1 MKLSLRL
8 KSIANLVDSNDVV
21 ADIGC
26 DHAYLD
32 IYLDQQLS
40 LYAYLYKGNFSVSY
54 DNIYPL
60 YVKSDDWAA
69 LYPQHGAERAG
80 W

>member
-32 IYLDQQLS
+32 IYLVM
-40 LYAYLYKGNFSVSY
+40 N
-54 DNIYPL
+54 NIVPKTPWFTAVIRQVPKNL
-60 YVKSDDWAA
+60 KEMGFDE
-69 LYPQHGAERAG
+69 LTKLFNKN
-80 W
+80 

>member
-26 DHAYLD
+26 DHAYVPIYMAKKGATHILATD
-32 IYLDQQLS
+32 IHENALNV
-40 LYAYLYKGNFSVSY
+40 AKE
-54 DNIYPL
+54 NIKNGKICL
-60 YVKSDDWAA
+60 WTT
-69 LYPQHGAERAG
+69 AG
-80 W
+80 FQ